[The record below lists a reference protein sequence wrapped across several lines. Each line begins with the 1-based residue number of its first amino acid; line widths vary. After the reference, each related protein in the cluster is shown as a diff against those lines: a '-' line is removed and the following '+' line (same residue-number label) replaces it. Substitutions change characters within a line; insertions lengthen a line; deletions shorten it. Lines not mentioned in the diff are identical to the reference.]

1 MLLKGCNIIFSHG
14 STKPCKEK
22 LSWTQKDKSALGCYI
37 TVIASSYTWI
47 KITIS
52 MIPFFWNCATDRLV
66 WFWKLQVIMNKEK
79 THFVFLNSWQM
90 RNIYY
95 IACKYQ
101 VFSVTKLIS
110 GGVYW
115 VELTWIEVYEAWEA
129 WNWKLTHKEEAFKSS
144 YIGNYQKSCSL
155 IFISAAKLLPSLAM
169 PFNSSPV
176 GGGEKGEVQKSR
188 KN

>member
-1 MLLKGCNIIFSHG
+1 MQGKVKLNTEGQVSIRLLYNSNCFIVYMDQNHHFHDSI
-14 STKPCKEK
+14 
-22 LSWTQKDKSALGCYI
+22 
-37 TVIASSYTWI
+37 
-47 KITIS
+47 
-52 MIPFFWNCATDRLV
+52 FWNCATDRLV